1 MAAFTESQKHRLLE
15 LGACGADIS
24 QEFESFEHREK
35 QYKLME
41 KELVRESKKQILD
54 LLSDGFQ
61 VKLLKIQSDLSAA
74 LMNEKFTQ
82 VATPSIITK
91 AQLEKMTIGEDHP
104 LSAQVFWL
112 DKSRC
117 LRPMLAPNLYEV
129 SRDLLRFCEKPL
141 RIFEIGSCFRKESS
155 GNSHLNEFTMC
166 NLVEWGLR
174 EEDRDERIR
183 YLSSVVM
190 SAAGI
195 SGYEYEKTVSEVY
208 GDTVDVVK
216 DGTELAS
223 GNLGPHFL
231 DAAFGIDTTWV
242 GLGFGVERLLMTK
255 EGSNNIHSVG
265 KSLSYLNGYRLNI
278 K

>member
-1 MAAFTESQKHRLLE
+1 MTALTDAQKHRLLE
-15 LGACGADIS
+15 LGARAADIIL
-24 QEFESFEHREK
+24 EFESCEQRDK
-35 QYKLME
+35 QFKLME
-41 KELVRESKKQILD
+41 KALVRESKKQIMD
-54 LLSDGFQ
+54 LLSGGSQ
-61 VKLLKIQSDLSAA
+61 VKLLRIQADISAA
-74 LMNEKFTQ
+74 LINEKFTQ
-82 VATPSIITK
+82 VTTPAIITK
-91 AQLEKMTIGEDHP
+91 TQLEKMTIDDAHP

-155 GNSHLNEFTMC
+155 GNRHLNEFTMC

-174 EEDRDERIR
+174 AEDREERIR
-183 YLSSVVM
+183 RLADVVM
-190 SAAGI
+190 NAAGI
-195 SGYEYEKTVSEVY
+195 SGYEYQKTVSEVY

-223 GNLGPHFL
+223 GNIGPHFL
-231 DAAFGIDTTWV
+231 DSAFGIDSTWV

-255 EGSNNIHSVG
+255 EGSGNIHSVG
-265 KSLSYLNGYRLNI
+265 KSLSYLNGFRLNI